1 MAMEVSVLL
10 GGHAI
15 AGNRRG
21 PRRMVASSCA
31 HINFLKA
38 DSFAVAGTL
47 YSGAGCF
54 LSMTIQS
61 KDMSRGQYEPW
72 HSRH

>member
-21 PRRMVASSCA
+21 PKRMVASSCA
-31 HINFLKA
+31 HINFLKG

-61 KDMSRGQYEPW
+61 KDMSRGQYAP
-72 HSRH
+72 